1 MLKSLHPLDIPSYK
15 PTLILINNFFT
26 KFQYRLE
33 MEGIK
38 SSSDNIDYTEKIR
51 NFQAMVD
58 NYNEEIALS
67 FLTLADWDETVNI

>member
-1 MLKSLHPLDIPSYK
+1 
-15 PTLILINNFFT
+15 
-26 KFQYRLE
+26 

-67 FLTLADWDETVNI
+67 FLTQAYWDETVNI

>member
-1 MLKSLHPLDIPSYK
+1 
-15 PTLILINNFFT
+15 
-26 KFQYRLE
+26 

-38 SSSDNIDYTEKIR
+38 SSNDNIDYTEKIR

-67 FLTLADWDETVNI
+67 FLTQADWDETVNILIQFRKPVNYI

>member
-1 MLKSLHPLDIPSYK
+1 
-15 PTLILINNFFT
+15 
-26 KFQYRLE
+26 

-38 SSSDNIDYTEKIR
+38 SSNDTIDYTEKIR

-67 FLTLADWDETVNI
+67 FLTQADWDETVNILIQFRKPVNYI